1 MMWAIVGLVYSGLY
15 AALVWALDDRAQLR
29 MLIGNAALLLPPLA
43 LLVVIVR
50 RRHLWTSR
58 QAVFWGAIGTWAA
71 FWLIGQSVWAIDE
84 VLHGSPL
91 PWFGRR
97 IVGQM
102 SGAAMPLIALVAWPH
117 RRAAPE
123 TAATAALDVAV
134 LVFLTGFLYWSL
146 VVAPGME
153 PAQASVA
160 LRLVPIIGSLIRVA
174 SSRVWSG
181 GV

>member
-15 AALVWALDDRAQLR
+15 AALVWALDDRAHLR

-102 SGAAMPLIALVAWPH
+102 SGAAMPSSRSSRGH
-117 RRAAPE
+117 RRAAPGNR
-123 TAATAALDVAV
+123 ATAALDIAV
-134 LVFLTGFLYWSL
+134 LVFLTGVLL
-146 VVAPGME
+146 VAGRR
-153 PAQASVA
+153 PA
-160 LRLVPIIGSLIRVA
+160 
-174 SSRVWSG
+174 
-181 GV
+181 